1 MRGGSPVPAAAAPSG
16 ACAVHKDIAPP
27 TAVGL
32 AMALHVVDGY
42 GLRNDS
48 ATTGHA
54 GAAAAR
60 DRQGRADGPPGT

>member
-1 MRGGSPVPAAAAPSG
+1 MSPLRRHRAALVPCTRTFPRLPLSG
-16 ACAVHKDIAPP
+16 
-27 TAVGL
+27 L
-32 AMALHVVDGY
+32 RWLLHVVDGY